1 MYDLSLYSYL
11 ISPTYLVGRDR
22 SLAGNNLVWDGST
35 EVPPTQAFVED
46 RMNAFAAALGLS
58 ACRNVCP
65 SMLFSWVA
73 SLYLDKNSV
82 DKLCHRKPVSIN
94 SSSITSRIRLF
105 KGILNLFFFRKTALI
120 SIKHFRLWVEIA
132 EDNDIRFL

>member
-1 MYDLSLYSYL
+1 MLPICFFFLQLIDLTVLAYPHCIMIGEVL
-11 ISPTYLVGRDR
+11 LQVAGGR
-22 SLAGNNLVWDGST
+22 
-35 EVPPTQAFVED
+35 VPLSRAFVED
-46 RMNAFAAALGLS
+46 RMDAFATALGLS

-73 SLYLDKNSV
+73 PLYLDKNSV

-105 KGILNLFFFRKTALI
+105 KGILNLFF
-120 SIKHFRLWVEIA
+120 
-132 EDNDIRFL
+132 

>member
-22 SLAGNNLVWDGST
+22 SLAGDNLVWDGST
-35 EVPPTQAFVED
+35 EVPLTQAFVED

-73 SLYLDKNSV
+73 PLYLDKNSV

-105 KGILNLFFFRKTALI
+105 KGILNLFF
-120 SIKHFRLWVEIA
+120 
-132 EDNDIRFL
+132 